1 MSTIRE
7 EWNESQQLDGF
18 GTPTTWRISQQI
30 RAQKAEHEAF
40 HAILDLIPNSLR
52 EEAIKLWVKGT
63 DAASDEAY
71 NRRLMMSELSDS
83 DYEEARGI
91 VFEAKKKLLGIR
103 D

>member
-1 MSTIRE
+1 MSTITE
-7 EWNESQQLDGF
+7 QWSQFLRTGE
-18 GTPTTWRISQQI
+18 TTSDTYRIKAQI
-30 RAQKAEHEAF
+30 RAQKEEHEAF

-52 EEAIKLWVKGT
+52 EEAIRLWVKGT